1 MIEMKIY
8 GLALDEQTQVPLLIL
23 KDKEAEQQVLPI
35 WIGAMEAMAISI
47 SLNKVEIS
55 RPLTHDLLLNTL
67 QTLGSSIERVVV
79 MDLKEGT
86 YYAEIYLEYSNQTY
100 LVDSRPSDAVAL
112 AIRAQAPIFAS
123 QELLE
128 QVGKRF
134 EQQEHEVGLQD
145 EEAKKWT
152 EILEKFEAEETKYK
166 M

>member
-35 WIGAMEAMAISI
+35 WIGAMEAMSISI
-47 SLNKVEIS
+47 SLNQVEVS
-55 RPLTHDLLLNTL
+55 RPLTHDLLLNLLGTL
-67 QTLGSSIERVVV
+67 EAKIQRVVV
-79 MDLKEGT
+79 TDLKEGT
-86 YYAEIYLEYSNQTY
+86 YYAEIHMEHSNQTY

-112 AIRAQAPIFAS
+112 AVRAQAPIFAS
-123 QELLE
+123 QDLLE

-134 EQQEHEVGLQD
+134 AQQEHEVGLQD

-152 EILEKFEAEETKYK
+152 EILERFDAEDTKYK